1 MKLFDKIFRRDTEG
15 TDIEVAFGLKQ
26 ISNITREQALEIPAV
41 SAAVNFIAG
50 TIASL
55 PIKLYNSNDKV
66 QTAAEITEDNR
77 LYLLNEESG
86 DTLNPTEIKRA
97 VIRDMLLDGT
107 GYMHIERSGNEVSAL
122 RYVRDSAVSVEKNS
136 DAIYKTLRMLVDG
149 RVYNP
154 WDFVI
159 LSRNSVDGGK
169 GVSILAENPTLLTS
183 SYMLLQLEKAMSR
196 RGGNKKGF
204 LRTEHRVDELAMQTI
219 REAWRKLYSN
229 NGDGMMILQNGLDF
243 KESSSTAVEMQLNQN
258 KVTNAE
264 QIAMLFGLSPDVLSG
279 RADDRTYI
287 NSIRTAVLPVVSAF
301 EMALNRALL
310 LEKEKHNK
318 YFIIDTSELLKA
330 DILTR
335 YQAYQ
340 IGLAANFLQP
350 DEIRFKENLAPLGLD
365 FIKLGLNDVLYD
377 PKTKQ
382 IYTPNTD
389 SHAKIDDA
397 GLQSGDEGDII
408 TEKRQKSGKGR
419 GGNPYHAANGK
430 FTNAPG
436 GKTREK
442 IKEIKVNDDGTVTTV
457 SEVLPKTKYAPSPQ
471 RNHKGIQ
478 VSQNRYGKLCSA
490 FKERYPDATKG
501 SKGVIY
507 DDKYAYKAEADD
519 KGGII
524 ITHKRILK

>member
-1 MKLFDKIFRRDTEG
+1 MGLFDKIFRRETEG

-55 PIKLYNSNDKV
+55 PIRLYNSNDEV
-66 QTAAEITEDNR
+66 QTAAEITADNR

-107 GYMHIERSGNEVSAL
+107 GYMHIERSGNEVLAL

-204 LRTEHRVDELAMQTI
+204 LRTEHRVDEPAMQTI

-397 GLQSGDEGDII
+397 GLQNGGEGDII
-408 TEKRQKSGKGR
+408 AEKRYNDKHDEKGR
-419 GGNPYHAANGK
+419 FASKGGGA
-430 FTNAPG
+430 
-436 GKTREK
+436 
-442 IKEIKVNDDGTVTTV
+442 IKSVTISEDGTVTTV
-457 SEVLPKTKYAPSPQ
+457 YKPQAKTKYAPSPQ

-478 VSQNRYGKLCSA
+478 LDEREYNKVCSE
-490 FKERYPDATKG
+490 FNSLNPG
-501 SKGVIY
+501 SKKGETDLVSKNGIRY
-507 DDKYAYKAEADD
+507 FVESDGE
-519 KGGII
+519 GGITI
-524 ITHKRILK
+524 YRAWEED

>member
-55 PIKLYNSNDKV
+55 PIRLYNSNDEV

-107 GYMHIERSGNEVSAL
+107 GYMHIERSGNEASAL

-136 DAIYKTLRMLVDG
+136 DAIYKTLRMFVDG

-204 LRTEHRVDELAMQTI
+204 LRTEHRVDELAMKDI

-301 EMALNRALL
+301 EMALNRSLL

-377 PKTKQ
+377 PTTRQ

-408 TEKRQKSGKGR
+408 AEKRYNDKHDEKGLFARKDGGSIKSV
-419 GGNPYHAANGK
+419 
-430 FTNAPG
+430 T
-436 GKTREK
+436 
-442 IKEIKVNDDGTVTTV
+442 VSDDGTVNTV
-457 SEVLPKTKYAPSPQ
+457 YKAQAKTKYAPSPQ
-471 RNHKGIQ
+471 RNHSGIQ
-478 VSQNRYGKLCSA
+478 VKPKTYAKLCGEFNTKYPGSRKGFQGTI
-490 FKERYPDATKG
+490 FKGKYQYLATSDG
-501 SKGVIY
+501 EGGVIINR
-507 DDKYAYKAEADD
+507 KIK
-519 KGGII
+519 
-524 ITHKRILK
+524 L

>member
-1 MKLFDKIFRRDTEG
+1 MQWGFLSGANTRIRTGDLILTKDVLCRLSHISKLLTIIYYIIINLFCQGKIE
-15 TDIEVAFGLKQ
+15 IKQ
-26 ISNITREQALEIPAV
+26 VILNCVFANGQ
-41 SAAVNFIAG
+41 IACSYSRY
-50 TIASL
+50 A
-55 PIKLYNSNDKV
+55 
-66 QTAAEITEDNR
+66 R
-77 LYLLNEESG
+77 LYCSF
-86 DTLNPTEIKRA
+86 
-97 VIRDMLLDGT
+97 
-107 GYMHIERSGNEVSAL
+107 
-122 RYVRDSAVSVEKNS
+122 RYGCYNGATTD
-136 DAIYKTLRMLVDG
+136 
-149 RVYNP
+149 VY
-154 WDFVI
+154 
-159 LSRNSVDGGK
+159 
-169 GVSILAENPTLLTS
+169 
-183 SYMLLQLEKAMSR
+183 
-196 RGGNKKGF
+196 
-204 LRTEHRVDELAMQTI
+204 EH
-219 REAWRKLYSN
+219 
-229 NGDGMMILQNGLDF
+229 
-243 KESSSTAVEMQLNQN
+243 TAVEMQLNQN
-258 KVTNAE
+258 KMTNAE

-310 LEKEKHNK
+310 LEKEKHSK

>member
-1 MKLFDKIFRRDTEG
+1 MKLFDKIFRREIEV

-55 PIKLYNSNDKV
+55 PIRLYNSNDKV
-66 QTAAEITEDNR
+66 QTAAEITEDKR

-204 LRTEHRVDELAMQTI
+204 LRTEQRVDDNSLQKI

-310 LEKEKHNK
+310 LEEEKHSK
-318 YFIIDTSELLKA
+318 YFVIDTSELLKA

-389 SHAKIDDA
+389 SHAKIDET
-397 GLQSGDEGDII
+397 GLQSGDEGGII
-408 TEKRQKSGKGR
+408 TERRQKSGKGG
-419 GGNPYHAANGK
+419 GGNPYHAADGK
-430 FTNAPG
+430 FTNGPG
-436 GKTREK
+436 GKIISVT
-442 IKEIKVNDDGTVTTV
+442 VNDDGTVTTV
-457 SEVLPKTKYAPSPQ
+457 YKAQAKTKYAPSPQ

-478 VSQNRYGKLCSA
+478 LDEREYNKVCSE
-490 FKERYPDATKG
+490 FNSLNPG
-501 SKGVIY
+501 SKKGETDLVSKNGIRY
-507 DDKYAYKAEADD
+507 FVESDGE
-519 KGGII
+519 GGITI
-524 ITHKRILK
+524 YRAWEED

>member
-1 MKLFDKIFRRDTEG
+1 MGLFEKIFRRGTEG

-55 PIKLYNSNDKV
+55 PIRLYNSNDEV
-66 QTAAEITEDNR
+66 QTAVEITEDNR

-204 LRTEHRVDELAMQTI
+204 LRTEHRVDEPALQTI
-219 REAWRKLYSN
+219 REAWRNLYSN

-287 NSIRTAVLPVVSAF
+287 NSIRTAVLPVVSAL

-310 LEKEKHNK
+310 LEKEKHSK
-318 YFIIDTSELLKA
+318 YFVIDTSELLKA

-377 PKTKQ
+377 PKTRQ

-408 TEKRQKSGKGR
+408 AEKRYNDKHDEKGR
-419 GGNPYHAANGK
+419 FARKGGALLKMSKA
-430 FTNAPG
+430 
-436 GKTREK
+436 
-442 IKEIKVNDDGTVTTV
+442 EIKKV
-457 SEVLPKTKYAPSPQ
+457 SSEISTNYSRYAGKKKCVHYSLW
-471 RNHKGIQ
+471 RNEYYQYRFINNGFADY
-478 VSQNRYGKLCSA
+478 VF
-490 FKERYPDATKG
+490 FKKVK
-501 SKGVIY
+501 S
-507 DDKYAYKAEADD
+507 
-519 KGGII
+519 
-524 ITHKRILK
+524 

>member
-1 MKLFDKIFRRDTEG
+1 MGLFDKIFRRDIEG

-55 PIKLYNSNDKV
+55 PIRLYNSNDEV

-204 LRTEHRVDELAMQTI
+204 LRTEHRVDESAMQTI

-310 LEKEKHNK
+310 LEKEKHSK
-318 YFIIDTSELLKA
+318 YFVIDTSELLKA

-350 DEIRFKENLAPLGLD
+350 DEIRFKENLAPLGLN

-377 PKTKQ
+377 PKQ
-382 IYTPNTD
+382 SRYTRRIPT
-389 SHAKIDDA
+389 ATLKLMMRA
-397 GLQSGDEGDII
+397 C
-408 TEKRQKSGKGR
+408 K
-419 GGNPYHAANGK
+419 AAM
-430 FTNAPG
+430 
-436 GKTREK
+436 R
-442 IKEIKVNDDGTVTTV
+442 
-457 SEVLPKTKYAPSPQ
+457 
-471 RNHKGIQ
+471 
-478 VSQNRYGKLCSA
+478 
-490 FKERYPDATKG
+490 
-501 SKGVIY
+501 VI
-507 DDKYAYKAEADD
+507 
-519 KGGII
+519 
-524 ITHKRILK
+524 

>member
-1 MKLFDKIFRRDTEG
+1 MGLFDKIFRRETES

-55 PIKLYNSNDKV
+55 PIRLYNSNDKV

-204 LRTEHRVDELAMQTI
+204 LRTEQRVDDNSLQKI
-219 REAWRKLYSN
+219 REAWKKLYSN

-264 QIAMLFGLSPDVLSG
+264 QIAMLFGLSSDVLSG

-301 EMALNRALL
+301 EMALNRSLL

-377 PKTKQ
+377 PTTKQ

-397 GLQSGDEGDII
+397 GLQNGGEGDII
-408 TEKRQKSGKGR
+408 AEKRYNDKHDEKGR
-419 GGNPYHAANGK
+419 FASKGGGASLKMSKA
-430 FTNAPG
+430 
-436 GKTREK
+436 
-442 IKEIKVNDDGTVTTV
+442 EIKKV
-457 SEVLPKTKYAPSPQ
+457 SSEISTNYSRYAGKKKCLHYTLWHDEYFAYYFINNGFADYTFTKKVRS
-471 RNHKGIQ
+471 
-478 VSQNRYGKLCSA
+478 
-490 FKERYPDATKG
+490 
-501 SKGVIY
+501 
-507 DDKYAYKAEADD
+507 
-519 KGGII
+519 
-524 ITHKRILK
+524 

>member
-1 MKLFDKIFRRDTEG
+1 MGLFDKIFRRETES

-55 PIKLYNSNDKV
+55 PIRLYNSNDKV

-204 LRTEHRVDELAMQTI
+204 LRTEQRVDDNSLQKI
-219 REAWRKLYSN
+219 REAWKKLYSN

-264 QIAMLFGLSPDVLSG
+264 QIAMLFGLSSDVLSG

-310 LEKEKHNK
+310 LEKEKHSK
-318 YFIIDTSELLKA
+318 YFVIDTSELLKA

-389 SHAKIDDA
+389 SHAKIDGA
-397 GLQSGDEGDII
+397 GLQSGGEGGII
-408 TEKRQKSGKGR
+408 TEKRE
-419 GGNPYHAANGK
+419 NPYHAKDGK

-442 IKEIKVNDDGTVTTV
+442 IKEIKINDDGTVTTV

-490 FKERYPDATKG
+490 FKERYPNATKG

>member
-1 MKLFDKIFRRDTEG
+1 MKLFDKIFRRETEG

-55 PIKLYNSNDKV
+55 PIRLYNSNDEV

-77 LYLLNEESG
+77 LYLLTEESG

-122 RYVRDSAVSVEKNS
+122 RYVRDSAVSVVKNS
-136 DAIYKTLRMLVDG
+136 DAIYKTLRMLVDD

-204 LRTEHRVDELAMQTI
+204 LRTEHRVDESAMQTI

-310 LEKEKHNK
+310 LEKEKHSK
-318 YFIIDTSELLKA
+318 YFVIDTSELLKA

-397 GLQSGDEGDII
+397 GLQSGDEGGII

-419 GGNPYHAANGK
+419 GGNPYHAADGK
-430 FTNAPG
+430 FTNGPG
-436 GKTREK
+436 GKIISVT
-442 IKEIKVNDDGTVTTV
+442 VSDDGTVTTV
-457 SEVLPKTKYAPSPQ
+457 YKAQAKTKYAPSPQ
-471 RNHKGIQ
+471 RNHSGIK
-478 VSQNRYGKLCSA
+478 VGAKTYSKLCGE
-490 FKERYPDATKG
+490 FNTIYPSSKKG
-501 SKGVIY
+501 ESGYISKG
-507 DDKYAYKAEADD
+507 KYRYKAESDGE
-519 KGGII
+519 GGII
-524 ITHKRILK
+524 IRKKWRQN

>member
-1 MKLFDKIFRRDTEG
+1 MGLFDKIFRRDIEG

-55 PIKLYNSNDKV
+55 PIRLYNSNDEV

-204 LRTEHRVDELAMQTI
+204 LRTEHRVDELAMKDI

-377 PKTKQ
+377 PTTKQ

-389 SHAKIDDA
+389 SHAKIDDV

-408 TEKRQKSGKGR
+408 AEKRYNDKHDEKGLFASKGGGAIKSV
-419 GGNPYHAANGK
+419 
-430 FTNAPG
+430 T
-436 GKTREK
+436 
-442 IKEIKVNDDGTVTTV
+442 VNDDGTVTTV
-457 SEVLPKTKYAPSPQ
+457 YKPQAKTKYAPSPQ

-478 VSQNRYGKLCSA
+478 LDEREYNKVCSE
-490 FKERYPDATKG
+490 FNSLNPG
-501 SKGVIY
+501 SKKGETDLVSKNGIRY
-507 DDKYAYKAEADD
+507 FVESDGE
-519 KGGII
+519 GGITI
-524 ITHKRILK
+524 YRAWEED

>member
-1 MKLFDKIFRRDTEG
+1 MGLLDRVFHRDSG

-26 ISNITREQALEIPAV
+26 IDRITREQALEIPAV
-41 SAAVNFIAG
+41 SASVNFISG

-55 PIKLYNSNDKV
+55 PIRLYNGDDKKQV
-66 QTAAEITEDNR
+66 ATEIIDDNR

-107 GYMHIERSGNEVSAL
+107 GYIHIQRSKNEVKAL
-122 RYVRDSAVSVEKNS
+122 RYVRESAVSVNKNS
-136 DAIYKTLRMLVDG
+136 DAIFKTLQMLVDG
-149 RVYNP
+149 RQYYP

-159 LSRNSVDGGK
+159 LSRNSTDGGK
-169 GVSILAENPTLLTS
+169 GVSILDENPTLLS
-183 SYMLLQLEKAMSR
+183 ASYLLLQLEKAMSR

-204 LRTEHRVDELAMQTI
+204 LRTEQRVDENSLQKI
-219 REAWRKLYSN
+219 REAWKKLYSN

-258 KVTNAE
+258 KETNAS
-264 QIAMLFGLSPDVLSG
+264 QLAMLFGLSPDVLSG

-310 LEKEKHNK
+310 LESEKHSK
-318 YFIIDTSELLKA
+318 YFVIDTSELLKA

-350 DEIRFKENLAPLGLD
+350 DEVRFKENLAPLGLD

-377 PKTKQ
+377 PKTRQ

-389 SHAKIDDA
+389 SHAKIDESV
-397 GLQSGDEGDII
+397 LQNGGEGDII
-408 TEKRQKSGKGR
+408 AEKRYNDKHDEKGRFASKSGG
-419 GGNPYHAANGK
+419 A
-430 FTNAPG
+430 
-436 GKTREK
+436 
-442 IKEIKVNDDGTVTTV
+442 IKSVTISDDGTVTTV
-457 SEVLPKTKYAPSPQ
+457 YKPQAKTKYAPSPQ
-471 RNHKGIQ
+471 RNHSGIQ
-478 VSQNRYGKLCSA
+478 VKPKTYAKLCGE
-490 FKERYPDATKG
+490 FNTKYPNAPKNAKG
-501 SKGVIY
+501 IIY
-507 DDKYAYKAEADD
+507 DGKYMYRAKADGE
-519 KGGII
+519 GGII
-524 ITHKRILK
+524 ISHKRILK

>member
-55 PIKLYNSNDKV
+55 PIRLYNSNDEV

-107 GYMHIERSGNEVSAL
+107 GYMHIERSGNEASAL

-136 DAIYKTLRMLVDG
+136 DAIYKTLRMFVDG

-204 LRTEHRVDELAMQTI
+204 LRTEHRVDELAMKDI

-301 EMALNRALL
+301 EMALNRSLL

-377 PKTKQ
+377 PTTRQ

-397 GLQSGDEGDII
+397 GLQNGGEGDII
-408 TEKRQKSGKGR
+408 AEKRYNDKHDEKGR
-419 GGNPYHAANGK
+419 FASKGGGA
-430 FTNAPG
+430 
-436 GKTREK
+436 
-442 IKEIKVNDDGTVTTV
+442 IKSVTVSEDGTVTTV
-457 SEVLPKTKYAPSPQ
+457 YKLQAKTKYEPSPQ
-471 RNHKGIQ
+471 RNHSGIQ
-478 VSQNRYGKLCSA
+478 VKPKTYAKLCGEFNTKYPGSRKGFQGTI
-490 FKERYPDATKG
+490 FKGKYQYLATSDG
-501 SKGVIY
+501 EGGVIINR
-507 DDKYAYKAEADD
+507 KIK
-519 KGGII
+519 
-524 ITHKRILK
+524 L

>member
-1 MKLFDKIFRRDTEG
+1 MKLFDKIFRRETEG

-55 PIKLYNSNDKV
+55 PIRLYNSNDKV

-159 LSRNSVDGGK
+159 LSRNSVDGGR

-204 LRTEHRVDELAMQTI
+204 LRTEHRVDELAMKDI

-264 QIAMLFGLSPDVLSG
+264 QIAMLFGLSPNVLSG

-310 LEKEKHNK
+310 LEKEKHSK
-318 YFIIDTSELLKA
+318 YFVIDTSELLKA

-377 PKTKQ
+377 PTTKQ

-397 GLQSGDEGDII
+397 GLQSGDEGGII
-408 TEKRQKSGKGR
+408 IEERE
-419 GGNPYHAANGK
+419 NPYHAKDGK
-430 FTNAPG
+430 FTSAPG
-436 GKTREK
+436 GK
-442 IKEIKVNDDGTVTTV
+442 IKSVTISDDGIVTTV
-457 SEVLPKTKYAPSPQ
+457 YKAQAKTKYAPSPQ
-471 RNHKGIQ
+471 RKREGIQ
-478 VSQNRYGKLCSA
+478 VSPRKYGKLCGTFNS
-490 FKERYPDATKG
+490 KYPNAPKG
-501 SKGVIY
+501 AKGVIY
-507 DDKYAYKAEADD
+507 DGKYMYRAKSNGE
-519 KGGII
+519 GGIVI
-524 ITHKRILK
+524 SHKRILK

>member
-1 MKLFDKIFRRDTEG
+1 MGLFDKIFRRETEG

-55 PIKLYNSNDKV
+55 PIRLYNSNDKV

-154 WDFVI
+154 CDFVI

-204 LRTEHRVDELAMQTI
+204 LRTEHRVDETAMQDI

-408 TEKRQKSGKGR
+408 AEKRYNKYHDSKR
-419 GGNPYHAANGK
+419 RFASKNGGSATGTGLLKMSKA
-430 FTNAPG
+430 
-436 GKTREK
+436 
-442 IKEIKVNDDGTVTTV
+442 EIKKV
-457 SEVLPKTKYAPSPQ
+457 SSEISTNYSRYA
-471 RNHKGIQ
+471 
-478 VSQNRYGKLCSA
+478 GKKNCLHYSLWRDEYYQYR
-490 FKERYPDATKG
+490 FINNG
-501 SKGVIY
+501 F
-507 DDKYAYKAEADD
+507 ADYYFV
-519 KGGII
+519 K
-524 ITHKRILK
+524 KVKS

>member
-1 MKLFDKIFRRDTEG
+1 MGLFDKIFRRNDESV
-15 TDIEVAFGLKQ
+15 DIEVAFGLKQ

-55 PIKLYNSNDKV
+55 PIRLYNSNDNA
-66 QTAAEITEDNR
+66 QTAIEITEDNR

-107 GYMHIERSGNEVSAL
+107 GYMHIGRNGNEVAAL

-204 LRTEHRVDELAMQTI
+204 LRTEQRVDDNSLQKI
-219 REAWRKLYSN
+219 REAWKKLYSN

-258 KVTNAE
+258 KVTNTE

-287 NSIRTAVLPVVSAF
+287 NSIRTAVLPIVSAF

-318 YFIIDTSELLKA
+318 YFVIDTSELLKA

-389 SHAKIDDA
+389 SHAKIDDV
-397 GLQSGDEGDII
+397 GLQSGDEGGII
-408 TEKRQKSGKGR
+408 AEKRYNKYHDSKGR
-419 GGNPYHAANGK
+419 FASKNGGSATGTGLLKMSKA
-430 FTNAPG
+430 
-436 GKTREK
+436 
-442 IKEIKVNDDGTVTTV
+442 EIKKV
-457 SEVLPKTKYAPSPQ
+457 SSEISTNYSRYA
-471 RNHKGIQ
+471 
-478 VSQNRYGKLCSA
+478 GKKNCLHYSLWRDEYYQYRFINNGFA
-490 FKERYPDATKG
+490 D
-501 SKGVIY
+501 Y
-507 DDKYAYKAEADD
+507 DFVKKV
-519 KGGII
+519 KS
-524 ITHKRILK
+524 

>member
-1 MKLFDKIFRRDTEG
+1 MGLFDKIFRRDTEG

-55 PIKLYNSNDKV
+55 PIRLYNSNDEV

-107 GYMHIERSGNEVSAL
+107 GYMHIERSGNEVLAL

-204 LRTEHRVDELAMQTI
+204 LRTEHRVDDLAMRDI
-219 REAWRKLYSN
+219 REAWQKLYSN
-229 NGDGMMILQNGLDF
+229 NGDSMMILQNGLDF

-310 LEKEKHNK
+310 LEEEKHSK
-318 YFIIDTSELLKA
+318 YFVIDTSELLKA

-377 PKTKQ
+377 PTTKQ

-397 GLQSGDEGDII
+397 GLQSGDKGGII
-408 TEKRQKSGKGR
+408 AEKRYNDKHDEKGLFARKDGGAIKSV
-419 GGNPYHAANGK
+419 
-430 FTNAPG
+430 TVS
-436 GKTREK
+436 E
-442 IKEIKVNDDGTVTTV
+442 DGTVTTV
-457 SEVLPKTKYAPSPQ
+457 YKPQAKTKYAPSPQ
-471 RNHKGIQ
+471 RNHSGIQ
-478 VSQNRYGKLCSA
+478 VKPKTYAKLCGEFNTKYPGSRKGFQGTV
-490 FKERYPDATKG
+490 FKGKYQYLATSDG
-501 SKGVIY
+501 EGGVIINR
-507 DDKYAYKAEADD
+507 KIK
-519 KGGII
+519 
-524 ITHKRILK
+524 L

>member
-1 MKLFDKIFRRDTEG
+1 MGLFEKIFRRETEG

-55 PIKLYNSNDKV
+55 PIRLYNSNDEV
-66 QTAAEITEDNR
+66 QTAVEITEDNR

-107 GYMHIERSGNEVSAL
+107 GYMHIERSGNEVLAL

-204 LRTEHRVDELAMQTI
+204 LRTEHRVDEPALQTI

-287 NSIRTAVLPVVSAF
+287 NSIRTTVLPVVSAL

-310 LEKEKHNK
+310 LEKEKHSK
-318 YFIIDTSELLKA
+318 YFVIDTSELLKA

-377 PKTKQ
+377 PKTRQ

-408 TEKRQKSGKGR
+408 AEKRYNDKHDEKGR
-419 GGNPYHAANGK
+419 FARKGGASLKMSKA
-430 FTNAPG
+430 
-436 GKTREK
+436 
-442 IKEIKVNDDGTVTTV
+442 EIKKV
-457 SEVLPKTKYAPSPQ
+457 SSEISTNYSRYAGKKKCVHYSLW
-471 RNHKGIQ
+471 RNEYYQYRFINNGFADY
-478 VSQNRYGKLCSA
+478 VF
-490 FKERYPDATKG
+490 FKKVK
-501 SKGVIY
+501 S
-507 DDKYAYKAEADD
+507 
-519 KGGII
+519 
-524 ITHKRILK
+524 

>member
-1 MKLFDKIFRRDTEG
+1 MGLFDKIFRRETEG

-55 PIKLYNSNDKV
+55 PIRLYNSNDEV
-66 QTAAEITEDNR
+66 QTAAEITADNR
-77 LYLLNEESG
+77 LYQLNEESG

-107 GYMHIERSGNEVSAL
+107 GYMHIERSGNEVLAL

-204 LRTEHRVDELAMQTI
+204 LRTEQRVDDKALQKI
-219 REAWRKLYSN
+219 REAWKKLYSN

-310 LEKEKHNK
+310 LEKEKNSK
-318 YFIIDTSELLKA
+318 YFVIDTSELLKA

-377 PKTKQ
+377 PTTKQ

-397 GLQSGDEGDII
+397 GLQSGDKGGII
-408 TEKRQKSGKGR
+408 AEKRYNDKHDEKGLFARKDGGAIKSV
-419 GGNPYHAANGK
+419 
-430 FTNAPG
+430 TVS
-436 GKTREK
+436 E
-442 IKEIKVNDDGTVTTV
+442 DGTVTTV
-457 SEVLPKTKYAPSPQ
+457 YKPQAKTKYAPSPQ
-471 RNHKGIQ
+471 RNHSGIQ
-478 VSQNRYGKLCSA
+478 VKPKTYAKLCGEFNTKYPGSRKGFQGTV
-490 FKERYPDATKG
+490 FKGKYQYLATSDG
-501 SKGVIY
+501 EGGVIINR
-507 DDKYAYKAEADD
+507 KIK
-519 KGGII
+519 
-524 ITHKRILK
+524 L

>member
-1 MKLFDKIFRRDTEG
+1 MKLFDKIFRRETEG

-55 PIKLYNSNDKV
+55 PIRLYNSNDKV

-169 GVSILAENPTLLTS
+169 GVSILAENPMLLTS

-204 LRTEHRVDELAMQTI
+204 LRTEHRVDEPAMQTI

-310 LEKEKHNK
+310 LEKEKHSK
-318 YFIIDTSELLKA
+318 YFVIDTSELLKA

-377 PKTKQ
+377 PKTRQ

-389 SHAKIDDA
+389 CHAKIDDA
-397 GLQSGDEGDII
+397 GLQNGGEGDII
-408 TEKRQKSGKGR
+408 AEKRYNDKHDEKGR
-419 GGNPYHAANGK
+419 FARKDGGSATGTGSLKMSRA
-430 FTNAPG
+430 
-436 GKTREK
+436 
-442 IKEIKVNDDGTVTTV
+442 EIKKV
-457 SEVLPKTKYAPSPQ
+457 SSEISTNYSRYAGKKNCVHYSLW
-471 RNHKGIQ
+471 RNEYYQYRFINNGF
-478 VSQNRYGKLCSA
+478 A
-490 FKERYPDATKG
+490 D
-501 SKGVIY
+501 Y
-507 DDKYAYKAEADD
+507 DFIKKV
-519 KGGII
+519 KS
-524 ITHKRILK
+524 

>member
-1 MKLFDKIFRRDTEG
+1 MGLFDRIFRRDIES

-41 SAAVNFIAG
+41 SAAVNFIVG

-55 PIKLYNSNDKV
+55 PIRLYNSNDKV

-107 GYMHIERSGNEVSAL
+107 GYMHIERSGNEVLAL

-204 LRTEHRVDELAMQTI
+204 LRTEHRVDEPSMQAI
-219 REAWRKLYSN
+219 REAWRTLYSN

-377 PKTKQ
+377 PTTKQ

-397 GLQSGDEGDII
+397 GLQNGGEGDII
-408 TEKRQKSGKGR
+408 AEKRYNDKHDEKGR
-419 GGNPYHAANGK
+419 FASKGGGSATGTGSLKMSRA
-430 FTNAPG
+430 
-436 GKTREK
+436 
-442 IKEIKVNDDGTVTTV
+442 EIKKV
-457 SEVLPKTKYAPSPQ
+457 SSEISTNYSRYAGKKKCVHYSLW
-471 RNHKGIQ
+471 RNEYYQYRFINNGFADY
-478 VSQNRYGKLCSA
+478 VF
-490 FKERYPDATKG
+490 FKKVK
-501 SKGVIY
+501 S
-507 DDKYAYKAEADD
+507 
-519 KGGII
+519 
-524 ITHKRILK
+524 

>member
-55 PIKLYNSNDKV
+55 PIRLYNSNDEV

-204 LRTEHRVDELAMQTI
+204 LRTERKVDELAMQTI

-408 TEKRQKSGKGR
+408 AEKRYNDKHDEKGLFAR
-419 GGNPYHAANGK
+419 KDGGAAGTSSLK
-430 FTNAPG
+430 MSRA
-436 GKTREK
+436 
-442 IKEIKVNDDGTVTTV
+442 EIKKV
-457 SEVLPKTKYAPSPQ
+457 SSEISTNYSRYA
-471 RNHKGIQ
+471 
-478 VSQNRYGKLCSA
+478 GKKKCVHYSLWHNEYFA
-490 FKERYPDATKG
+490 YHFKNNGFAD
-501 SKGVIY
+501 Y
-507 DDKYAYKAEADD
+507 DFVKKV
-519 KGGII
+519 KS
-524 ITHKRILK
+524 

>member
-1 MKLFDKIFRRDTEG
+1 MGLFDKIFRRDTEG

-55 PIKLYNSNDKV
+55 PIRLYNSNDEV

-107 GYMHIERSGNEVSAL
+107 GYMHIERSGNEVLAL

-204 LRTEHRVDELAMQTI
+204 LRTEHRVDELAMKDI

-264 QIAMLFGLSPDVLSG
+264 QIAMLFGLSPNVLSG
-279 RADDRTYI
+279 RGADDRTYI

-377 PKTKQ
+377 PKTRQ

-408 TEKRQKSGKGR
+408 AEKRYNDKHDEKGLFARKDGGAIKSV
-419 GGNPYHAANGK
+419 
-430 FTNAPG
+430 TVS
-436 GKTREK
+436 E
-442 IKEIKVNDDGTVTTV
+442 DGTVTTV
-457 SEVLPKTKYAPSPQ
+457 YKPQAKTKYAPSPQ
-471 RNHKGIQ
+471 RNHSGIQ
-478 VSQNRYGKLCSA
+478 VKPKTYAKLCGE
-490 FKERYPDATKG
+490 FNTKYPGSRKGFQGTVFNGKYQYLATSDG
-501 SKGVIY
+501 EGGVIINR
-507 DDKYAYKAEADD
+507 KIK
-519 KGGII
+519 
-524 ITHKRILK
+524 L

>member
-1 MKLFDKIFRRDTEG
+1 MGLFDKIFRRDTEG

-55 PIKLYNSNDKV
+55 PIRLYNSNDED

-159 LSRNSVDGGK
+159 LSRNSVDGGN

-204 LRTEHRVDELAMQTI
+204 LRTEQRVDDNALQKI
-219 REAWRKLYSN
+219 REAWKKLYSN

-377 PKTKQ
+377 PKTRQ

-408 TEKRQKSGKGR
+408 AEKRYNDKHDEKGLFARKDGGAIKSV
-419 GGNPYHAANGK
+419 
-430 FTNAPG
+430 TVS
-436 GKTREK
+436 E
-442 IKEIKVNDDGTVTTV
+442 DGTVTTV
-457 SEVLPKTKYAPSPQ
+457 YKPQAKTKYAPSPQ
-471 RNHKGIQ
+471 RNHSGIQ
-478 VSQNRYGKLCSA
+478 VKPKTYAKLCGEFNTKYPGSRKGFQGTV
-490 FKERYPDATKG
+490 FKGKYQYLATSDG
-501 SKGVIY
+501 EGGVIINR
-507 DDKYAYKAEADD
+507 KIK
-519 KGGII
+519 
-524 ITHKRILK
+524 L

>member
-1 MKLFDKIFRRDTEG
+1 MGLFDKIFRRNDESV
-15 TDIEVAFGLKQ
+15 DIEVAFGLKQ

-55 PIKLYNSNDKV
+55 PIRLYNSNDNA
-66 QTAAEITEDNR
+66 QTAIEITEDNR

-107 GYMHIERSGNEVSAL
+107 GYMHIGRNGNEVAAL

-204 LRTEHRVDELAMQTI
+204 LRTEQRVDDNSLQKI
-219 REAWRKLYSN
+219 REAWKKLYCN

-258 KVTNAE
+258 KVTNTE

-287 NSIRTAVLPVVSAF
+287 NSIRTAVLPIVSAF

-318 YFIIDTSELLKA
+318 YFVIDTSELLKA

-389 SHAKIDDA
+389 SHAKIDDV
-397 GLQSGDEGDII
+397 GLQSGDEGGII
-408 TEKRQKSGKGR
+408 AEKRYNKYHDSKGR
-419 GGNPYHAANGK
+419 FASKNGGSATGTGLLKMSKA
-430 FTNAPG
+430 
-436 GKTREK
+436 
-442 IKEIKVNDDGTVTTV
+442 EIKKV
-457 SEVLPKTKYAPSPQ
+457 SSEISTNYSRYAGKKRECQ
-471 RNHKGIQ
+471 R
-478 VSQNRYGKLCSA
+478 
-490 FKERYPDATKG
+490 F
-501 SKGVIY
+501 
-507 DDKYAYKAEADD
+507 
-519 KGGII
+519 
-524 ITHKRILK
+524 IL

>member
-1 MKLFDKIFRRDTEG
+1 MGLFDKIFRRDTEG

-55 PIKLYNSNDKV
+55 PIRLYNSNDEV

-204 LRTEHRVDELAMQTI
+204 LRTEHRVDEPSMQAI
-219 REAWRKLYSN
+219 REAWRTLHSN

-377 PKTKQ
+377 PTTRQ

-397 GLQSGDEGDII
+397 GLQNGGEGDII
-408 TEKRQKSGKGR
+408 AEKRYNDKHDEKGR
-419 GGNPYHAANGK
+419 FASKGGGASLKMSKA
-430 FTNAPG
+430 
-436 GKTREK
+436 
-442 IKEIKVNDDGTVTTV
+442 EIKKV
-457 SEVLPKTKYAPSPQ
+457 SSEISTNYSRYAGKKKCLHYTLWHDEYFAYYFINNGFADYTFTKKVRS
-471 RNHKGIQ
+471 
-478 VSQNRYGKLCSA
+478 
-490 FKERYPDATKG
+490 
-501 SKGVIY
+501 
-507 DDKYAYKAEADD
+507 
-519 KGGII
+519 
-524 ITHKRILK
+524 

>member
-1 MKLFDKIFRRDTEG
+1 MRALKLFDKIFRRETEG

-55 PIKLYNSNDKV
+55 PIRLYNSNDEV
-66 QTAAEITEDNR
+66 QTAAEITEDDR

-204 LRTEHRVDELAMQTI
+204 LRTEHRVDDPSMQAI

-279 RADDRTYI
+279 KADDRTYI

-310 LEKEKHNK
+310 LEEEKHSK
-318 YFIIDTSELLKA
+318 YFVIDTSELLKA

-397 GLQSGDEGDII
+397 GLQSGDEGGII
-408 TEKRQKSGKGR
+408 TEKRHNDKHDEKGR
-419 GGNPYHAANGK
+419 FARKGGASLKMSKA
-430 FTNAPG
+430 
-436 GKTREK
+436 
-442 IKEIKVNDDGTVTTV
+442 EIKKV
-457 SEVLPKTKYAPSPQ
+457 SSEISTNYSRYAGKKKCLHYTLWHDEYFAYYFINNGFADYTFTKKVRS
-471 RNHKGIQ
+471 
-478 VSQNRYGKLCSA
+478 
-490 FKERYPDATKG
+490 
-501 SKGVIY
+501 
-507 DDKYAYKAEADD
+507 
-519 KGGII
+519 
-524 ITHKRILK
+524 

>member
-1 MKLFDKIFRRDTEG
+1 MGLFEKIFRRGTEG

-55 PIKLYNSNDKV
+55 PIRLYNSNDKV
-66 QTAAEITEDNR
+66 QTAVEITEDNR

-86 DTLNPTEIKRA
+86 DTLNPAEIKRA

-204 LRTEHRVDELAMQTI
+204 LRTEHRVDETAMQDI

-287 NSIRTAVLPVVSAF
+287 NSIRTAVLPVVSAL

-340 IGLAANFLQP
+340 IGLAANFLKP

-397 GLQSGDEGDII
+397 GLQSGDEGGII
-408 TEKRQKSGKGR
+408 AEKRYNEYHDSKGR
-419 GGNPYHAANGK
+419 FASKNGGSATGTGLLKMSKA
-430 FTNAPG
+430 
-436 GKTREK
+436 
-442 IKEIKVNDDGTVTTV
+442 EIKKV
-457 SEVLPKTKYAPSPQ
+457 SSEISTNYSRYAGKKKCLHYTLWHDEYFAYYFINNGFADYTFTKKVRS
-471 RNHKGIQ
+471 
-478 VSQNRYGKLCSA
+478 
-490 FKERYPDATKG
+490 
-501 SKGVIY
+501 
-507 DDKYAYKAEADD
+507 
-519 KGGII
+519 
-524 ITHKRILK
+524 

>member
-1 MKLFDKIFRRDTEG
+1 MKLFDKIFRRETEG

-55 PIKLYNSNDKV
+55 PIKLYNSNDEV
-66 QTAAEITEDNR
+66 QTAAEITEDDR

-204 LRTEHRVDELAMQTI
+204 LRTEHRVDDPSLEAI

-279 RADDRTYI
+279 KADDRTYI

-310 LEKEKHNK
+310 LEEEKHSK
-318 YFIIDTSELLKA
+318 YFVIDTSELLKA

-397 GLQSGDEGDII
+397 GLQSGDEGGII
-408 TEKRQKSGKGR
+408 TEKRHNDKHDEKGR
-419 GGNPYHAANGK
+419 FARKGGASLKMSKA
-430 FTNAPG
+430 
-436 GKTREK
+436 
-442 IKEIKVNDDGTVTTV
+442 EIKKV
-457 SEVLPKTKYAPSPQ
+457 SSEISTNYSRYAGKKKCLHYTLWHDEYFAYYFINNGFADYTFTKKVRS
-471 RNHKGIQ
+471 
-478 VSQNRYGKLCSA
+478 
-490 FKERYPDATKG
+490 
-501 SKGVIY
+501 
-507 DDKYAYKAEADD
+507 
-519 KGGII
+519 
-524 ITHKRILK
+524 

>member
-41 SAAVNFIAG
+41 SAAVNFITG

-169 GVSILAENPTLLTS
+169 GVSILAENSTLLTS

-204 LRTEHRVDELAMQTI
+204 LRTEQRVDDNALQKI

-301 EMALNRALL
+301 EMSLNRALL
-310 LEKEKHNK
+310 LEEEKHSK
-318 YFIIDTSELLKA
+318 YFVIDTSELLKA

-389 SHAKIDDA
+389 SHTKMGGA
-397 GLQSGDEGDII
+397 GD
-408 TEKRQKSGKGR
+408 
-419 GGNPYHAANGK
+419 
-430 FTNAPG
+430 
-436 GKTREK
+436 
-442 IKEIKVNDDGTVTTV
+442 V
-457 SEVLPKTKYAPSPQ
+457 SV
-471 RNHKGIQ
+471 
-478 VSQNRYGKLCSA
+478 
-490 FKERYPDATKG
+490 
-501 SKGVIY
+501 
-507 DDKYAYKAEADD
+507 
-519 KGGII
+519 
-524 ITHKRILK
+524 

>member
-41 SAAVNFIAG
+41 SAAVNFITG

-55 PIKLYNSNDKV
+55 PIKLYNSNDTV

-97 VIRDMLLDGT
+97 VVRDMLLDGT

-169 GVSILAENPTLLTS
+169 GVSILAENSTLLTS

-204 LRTEHRVDELAMQTI
+204 LRTEQRVDDNALQKI

-301 EMALNRALL
+301 EMALNRSLL

-397 GLQSGDEGDII
+397 GLQNGGEGDII
-408 TEKRQKSGKGR
+408 AEKRYNDKHDEKGR
-419 GGNPYHAANGK
+419 FASKGGGA
-430 FTNAPG
+430 
-436 GKTREK
+436 
-442 IKEIKVNDDGTVTTV
+442 IKSVTVSEDGTVTTV
-457 SEVLPKTKYAPSPQ
+457 YKLQAKTKYAPSPQ
-471 RNHKGIQ
+471 RNHSGIQ
-478 VSQNRYGKLCSA
+478 VKPKTYAKLCGEFNTKYPGSRKGFQGTI
-490 FKERYPDATKG
+490 FKGKYQYLATSDG
-501 SKGVIY
+501 EGGVIINR
-507 DDKYAYKAEADD
+507 KIK
-519 KGGII
+519 
-524 ITHKRILK
+524 L

>member
-1 MKLFDKIFRRDTEG
+1 MGLFEKIFRRETEG

-55 PIKLYNSNDKV
+55 PIRLYNSNDEV
-66 QTAAEITEDNR
+66 QTAVEITEDNR

-107 GYMHIERSGNEVSAL
+107 GYMHIERSGNEVLAL

-204 LRTEHRVDELAMQTI
+204 LRTEHRVDEPALQTI

-287 NSIRTAVLPVVSAF
+287 NSIRTAVLPVVSAL

-310 LEKEKHNK
+310 LEKEKHSK
-318 YFIIDTSELLKA
+318 YFVIDTSELLKA

-377 PKTKQ
+377 PKTRQ

-408 TEKRQKSGKGR
+408 AEKRYNDKHDEKGR
-419 GGNPYHAANGK
+419 FARKGGASLKMSKA
-430 FTNAPG
+430 
-436 GKTREK
+436 
-442 IKEIKVNDDGTVTTV
+442 EIKKV
-457 SEVLPKTKYAPSPQ
+457 SSEISTNYSRYAGKKKCVHYSLW
-471 RNHKGIQ
+471 RNEYYQYRFINNGFADY
-478 VSQNRYGKLCSA
+478 VF
-490 FKERYPDATKG
+490 FKKVK
-501 SKGVIY
+501 S
-507 DDKYAYKAEADD
+507 
-519 KGGII
+519 
-524 ITHKRILK
+524 

>member
-1 MKLFDKIFRRDTEG
+1 MRLFDRIFKRDIES

-41 SAAVNFIAG
+41 SASVNFIAG

-55 PIKLYNSNDKV
+55 PIKLYNSDDKA
-66 QTAAEITEDNR
+66 QTATEIADDNR

-97 VIRDMLLDGT
+97 VVRDMLLDGT
-107 GYMHIERSGNEVSAL
+107 GYMHIQRRGNEIQAL

-149 RVYNP
+149 RMYNP

-169 GVSILAENPTLLTS
+169 GVSMLAENPTLLTS

-204 LRTEHRVDELAMQTI
+204 LRTEQRVDDNSIRKI
-219 REAWRKLYSN
+219 REAWKKLYSN

-258 KVTNAE
+258 KVTNTE

-310 LEKEKHNK
+310 LEEEKHSK

-389 SHAKIDDA
+389 SHAKIDET
-397 GLQSGDEGDII
+397 GLKSGDKGDII
-408 TEKRQKSGKGR
+408 TEKRYNEYHDSKGR
-419 GGNPYHAANGK
+419 FASKNGGSAIGTGSLKMSKA
-430 FTNAPG
+430 
-436 GKTREK
+436 
-442 IKEIKVNDDGTVTTV
+442 EIKKV
-457 SEVLPKTKYAPSPQ
+457 SSEISTNYSRYAGKKNCVHYSLW
-471 RNHKGIQ
+471 RNEYFAYH
-478 VSQNRYGKLCSA
+478 
-490 FKERYPDATKG
+490 FKNNGFAD
-501 SKGVIY
+501 Y
-507 DDKYAYKAEADD
+507 DFVKKV
-519 KGGII
+519 KS
-524 ITHKRILK
+524 

>member
-1 MKLFDKIFRRDTEG
+1 MGLFDKIFRRETEG

-55 PIKLYNSNDKV
+55 PIRLYNSNDEV
-66 QTAAEITEDNR
+66 QTAAEITEDHR

-169 GVSILAENPTLLTS
+169 GVSILAENLTLLTS

-204 LRTEHRVDELAMQTI
+204 LRTEHRVDEPAMQAI
-219 REAWRKLYSN
+219 REAWKKLYSN

-310 LEKEKHNK
+310 LEKEKHSK
-318 YFIIDTSELLKA
+318 YFVIDTSELLKA

-389 SHAKIDDA
+389 SHTKM
-397 GLQSGDEGDII
+397 GDI
-408 TEKRQKSGKGR
+408 G
-419 GGNPYHAANGK
+419 
-430 FTNAPG
+430 
-436 GKTREK
+436 
-442 IKEIKVNDDGTVTTV
+442 DV
-457 SEVLPKTKYAPSPQ
+457 SV
-471 RNHKGIQ
+471 
-478 VSQNRYGKLCSA
+478 
-490 FKERYPDATKG
+490 
-501 SKGVIY
+501 
-507 DDKYAYKAEADD
+507 
-519 KGGII
+519 
-524 ITHKRILK
+524 

>member
-1 MKLFDKIFRRDTEG
+1 MGLFDKIFRRDTEG

-55 PIKLYNSNDKV
+55 PIRLYNSNDEV

-107 GYMHIERSGNEVSAL
+107 GYMHLERSGNEVLAL

-204 LRTEHRVDELAMQTI
+204 LRTEHRVDEPSMQAI

-264 QIAMLFGLSPDVLSG
+264 QIAMLFGLSLDVLSG

-287 NSIRTAVLPVVSAF
+287 NSIRTAVLPVVSAL

-310 LEKEKHNK
+310 LEKEKHSK
-318 YFIIDTSELLKA
+318 YFVIDTSELLKA

-377 PKTKQ
+377 PTTKQ

-397 GLQSGDEGDII
+397 GLQNGGEGDII
-408 TEKRQKSGKGR
+408 AEKRYNKYHDSKGR
-419 GGNPYHAANGK
+419 FASKNGGSATGTGLLKMSKA
-430 FTNAPG
+430 
-436 GKTREK
+436 
-442 IKEIKVNDDGTVTTV
+442 EIKKV
-457 SEVLPKTKYAPSPQ
+457 SSEISTNYSRYAGKKKCVHYSLW
-471 RNHKGIQ
+471 RNEYYQYRFINNGFADY
-478 VSQNRYGKLCSA
+478 VF
-490 FKERYPDATKG
+490 FKKVK
-501 SKGVIY
+501 S
-507 DDKYAYKAEADD
+507 
-519 KGGII
+519 
-524 ITHKRILK
+524 

>member
-1 MKLFDKIFRRDTEG
+1 MQIKQVILNCIFANG
-15 TDIEVAFGLKQ
+15 Q
-26 ISNITREQALEIPAV
+26 IACRYSRYA
-41 SAAVNFIAG
+41 
-50 TIASL
+50 
-55 PIKLYNSNDKV
+55 
-66 QTAAEITEDNR
+66 R
-77 LYLLNEESG
+77 LYCLF
-86 DTLNPTEIKRA
+86 
-97 VIRDMLLDGT
+97 
-107 GYMHIERSGNEVSAL
+107 
-122 RYVRDSAVSVEKNS
+122 RYGCYNGATAN
-136 DAIYKTLRMLVDG
+136 
-149 RVYNP
+149 VY
-154 WDFVI
+154 
-159 LSRNSVDGGK
+159 
-169 GVSILAENPTLLTS
+169 
-183 SYMLLQLEKAMSR
+183 
-196 RGGNKKGF
+196 
-204 LRTEHRVDELAMQTI
+204 EH
-219 REAWRKLYSN
+219 
-229 NGDGMMILQNGLDF
+229 
-243 KESSSTAVEMQLNQN
+243 TAVEMQLNQN

-310 LEKEKHNK
+310 LEEEKHSK
-318 YFIIDTSELLKA
+318 YFVIDTSEFLKA

-340 IGLAANFLQP
+340 LGLAANFLQP

-397 GLQSGDEGDII
+397 GLQSGKEGGII

-442 IKEIKVNDDGTVTTV
+442 IKEINVNDDGTVTTV

-471 RNHKGIQ
+471 KNHKGIQ
-478 VSQNRYGKLCSA
+478 VSQNRYGILCSA
-490 FKERYPDATKG
+490 FKERYPNATKG

-519 KGGII
+519 KGGNI